1 MDLTRGKYEKWTQI
15 RLFQYMQNIRS
26 FIYLGIRCDLK
37 RASITINRA
46 RANALIKT
54 GKISSF
60 TSPKGSVL
68 GSSLDYILA
77 RFLISIRLIN
87 Y

>member
-1 MDLTRGKYEKWTQI
+1 MKNGHKYGCFNVCKI
-15 RLFQYMQNIRS
+15 YVVF
-26 FIYLGIRCDLK
+26 FYLGIRCDLK
-37 RASITINRA
+37 RARITINRA

-54 GKISSF
+54 GKISSC